1 MAARSIVFGTHPLWS
16 VSFPSRSTRINH
28 ASCRATCSFGRR
40 IAATR
45 VSRSP
50 SCTRLARLSCC
61 KPCWSRFAAVA
72 LGSPSRA
79 NSRFAQFLAGRI
91 DLTQAEAVL
100 GVIDAEQADQLRT
113 ALGQLAGGLAKPLHQ
128 LREELLHLLAEI
140 EAGLDFVEEDIEF
153 ISAAE
158 LRARLQAI
166 GAELHDVAAQLN
178 SRSVETAAVQLVL
191 IGPPNAGKS
200 SLFNA
205 MIRRFAA
212 ANAAETSAIVSAERG
227 TTRDYLTATID
238 LGVSYCT
245 LIDTAG
251 IESSPVLI
259 TTDEASQKRSAEISV
274 AAQNLSGEVRRQA
287 TLRALCVDVSLAELG
302 AALGD
307 IDCDLLVLTQADR
320 TAVRDVA
327 RHRDARVPVVVTSSV
342 TGDGLEEFRT
352 AIRDLLSA
360 AAQPNRGAA
369 VAATAERCR
378 ESLCAAES
386 ALGRATEMAETQ
398 TENELIAAEL
408 RGALTEL
415 GKVVGAVYTD
425 DILDR
430 IFSSFCI
437 GK

>member
-1 MAARSIVFGTHPLWS
+1 M
-16 VSFPSRSTRINH
+16 
-28 ASCRATCSFGRR
+28 
-40 IAATR
+40 
-45 VSRSP
+45 
-50 SCTRLARLSCC
+50 
-61 KPCWSRFAAVA
+61 
-72 LGSPSRA
+72 
-79 NSRFAQFLAGRI
+79 
-91 DLTQAEAVL
+91 
-100 GVIDAEQADQLRT
+100 
-113 ALGQLAGGLAKPLHQ
+113 
-128 LREELLHLLAEI
+128 LHLLAEI

-158 LRARLQAI
+158 LTARLQAV

-238 LGVSYCT
+238 LGGSYCT

-251 IESSPVLI
+251 IESSPALI
-259 TTDEASQKRSAEISV
+259 TTDEVSQRRTAEISV
-274 AAQNLSGEVRRQA
+274 AAQTLSGEVQRQA
-287 TLRALCVDVSLAELG
+287 TLRALCVDVSLAD
-302 AALGD
+302 GD
-307 IDCDLLVLTQADR
+307 ADMDDFDLVVFTQADR
-320 TAVRDVA
+320 AAIREVA
-327 RHRDARVPVVVTSSV
+327 RHREARVPVVVTSSV
-342 TGDGLEEFRT
+342 TGEGLEELRT

-360 AAQPNRGAA
+360 AAQPNRGDA

-378 ESLCAAES
+378 ESLRTAES

-398 TENELIAAEL
+398 SGNELIAAEL
-408 RGALTEL
+408 RGALAEL

-430 IFSSFCI
+430 IFSTFCI